1 MIVTRGKTHCY
12 NISDLRLP
20 SLTGSDQVLPLW
32 RQGRGDHA
40 DAADGR
46 LRHLAVL

>member
-1 MIVTRGKTHCY
+1 MIVTKGKKCDNT
-12 NISDLRLP
+12 SDLRSSL
-20 SLTGSDQVLPLW
+20 LTGSDQVPPLW

-40 DAADGR
+40 DAAHGR